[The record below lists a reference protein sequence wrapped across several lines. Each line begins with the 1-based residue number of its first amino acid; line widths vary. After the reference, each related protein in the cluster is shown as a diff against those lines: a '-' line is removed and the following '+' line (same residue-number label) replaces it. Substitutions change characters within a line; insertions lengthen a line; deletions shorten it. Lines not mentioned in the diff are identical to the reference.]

1 VINNAIK
8 IVIWDLD
15 DTFWSGTF
23 SEGDDIDPYEN
34 IEIVIELAKRGII
47 SSIVS
52 KNDYEE
58 TMRYLEKHEIDKY
71 FVLPQISYSM
81 KGDSVKRLLNTI
93 GLRPENAL
101 FLDDNFQNRSEV
113 RAVNPNLNIESEEF
127 IPDLLENRFLS
138 GTADIEL
145 KRLLQY
151 KGIEKRVEISSA
163 DLENIDF
170 LKSSALMITF
180 VNENIN
186 NARILELNERANQLN
201 YTKKKLCADELEFY
215 VKNEKFDVTQVFL
228 SDRYGDYGNVG
239 FYILDIANEK
249 LLYYVFSCR
258 AINTKVETY
267 IYNRLKRPKLA
278 IIPKVI
284 SDLAVLDIDWFTI
297 ANSKQFIADNV
308 FEHTPKIQCVGGC
321 DLEQIFKY
329 ARNIDFVKNP
339 IINNE
344 IVHLDNSIYLN
355 RNFKTVLPHTD
366 SFYKINLPTEIK
378 ILYFSLFMDM
388 TQNIFRRNE
397 YYFSIGDE
405 YSKHITHSFKQTAET
420 SLENIMSIENV
431 RYLQFIYLIVPQD
444 KFSSNSSKE
453 ELDMLEHYRA
463 YKRDMKKLIK
473 NNKRIRLI
481 DFNDFVL
488 DETDLDNSIRH
499 YKPHVYHR
507 VQGTLSIQYKNL
519 LMNRILDYLIGFPKP
534 ISSIAYRLQAR
545 FSPHD

>member
-1 VINNAIK
+1 MIDNNIK

-34 IEIVIELAKRGII
+34 IDIVVELAKRGII

-52 KNDYEE
+52 KNDYKE
-58 TMRYLEKHEIDKY
+58 TMAFLEKHEIDKY
-71 FVLPQISYSM
+71 FVLPHISYSM
-81 KGDSVKRLLNTI
+81 KGDAVKRLLNII

-127 IPDLLENRFLS
+127 IPDLLENGFLS
-138 GTADIEL
+138 GAADIEM
-145 KRLLQY
+145 KRLIQY
-151 KGIEKRVEISSA
+151 KDIEKRVKISNA

-170 LKSSALMITF
+170 LKSSALVITF
-180 VNENIN
+180 VKENIN
-186 NARILELNERANQLN
+186 NVRILELNERANQLN
-201 YTKKKLCADELEFY
+201 YTKRKLCADELEFY
-215 VKNEKFDVTQVFL
+215 VNNEKFEVTQVFL

-239 FYILDIANEK
+239 FYILDIENEE

-267 IYNRLKRPKLA
+267 IYNRLKRPKLVV
-278 IIPKVI
+278 IPKVI
-284 SDLAVLDIDWFTI
+284 SDLAILDIDWFTI
-297 ANSKQFIADNV
+297 ANSEQFIAEDV
-308 FEHTPKIQCVGGC
+308 FDHTPKIQCVGGC
-321 DLEQIFKY
+321 DLEQVFKY
-329 ARNIDFVKNP
+329 ARNIHFVKNP

-366 SFYKINLPTEIK
+366 SLYKINLRKNIK

-388 TQNIFRRNE
+388 TQNIFRRDE

-420 SLENIMSIENV
+420 TLENIMSIENV
-431 RYLQFIYLIVPQD
+431 RDLQLIYLILPQD
-444 KFSSNSSKE
+444 KFSANSSKE

-473 NNKRIRLI
+473 NNKKIRLI

-488 DETDLDNSIRH
+488 DETELDKSIRH

-507 VQGTLSIQYKNL
+507 VQGSLSIKYENL
-519 LMNRILDYLIGFPKP
+519 LVNRTLDYLIRFPKP
-534 ISSIAYRLQAR
+534 ISSVAYRLQAR
-545 FSPHD
+545 FSHHD